1 MDWLNLWVNTFFKK
15 PNVRYTFEDG
25 IKSVVFASVIIGI
38 LTFLSSLMDST
49 VDLTSAFVV
58 NVIVLPIIFVIGL
71 LIFAAVFRWIAGM
84 HKGKG
89 DFKKDCAALG
99 VYLGSLIFAVGIV
112 LFVFSLISSAF
123 FNAADP
129 TSVNYFLMFLVIG
142 IMLALMTCIA
152 ITIFGLW
159 LEELAAVEKLNVYT
173 TAKILGLA
181 TAVIVLGTM
190 VVIGAIAELSM
201 GPYKALAQY
210 GGFYTNVTG
219 V

>member
-1 MDWLNLWVNTFFKK
+1 MNWLNLWVNAFFKK
-15 PNVRYTFEDG
+15 PDAKYTFEEG
-25 IKSVVFASVIIGI
+25 ILSVVFASVIIGI
-38 LTFLSSLMDST
+38 LNFLSSLMDST
-49 VDLTSAFVV
+49 VEPTGAFVT
-58 NVIVLPIIFVIGL
+58 NVIVMPIIFIIGL
-71 LIFAAVFRWIAGM
+71 LVFAALFRWIAGM

-89 DFKKDCAALG
+89 DFKKDCTALG
-99 VYLGSLIFAVGIV
+99 VYLGSLIFAGGIV
-112 LFVFSLISSAF
+112 LFVFGLISSAF

-129 TSVNYFLMFLVIG
+129 TSINYFLMFLVIG
-142 IMLALMTCIA
+142 IMVALVACIA

-181 TAVIVLGTM
+181 TAVIILVALAI
-190 VVIGAIAELSM
+190 IGAVAELSI

-210 GGFYTNVTG
+210 GGAYTNLTG